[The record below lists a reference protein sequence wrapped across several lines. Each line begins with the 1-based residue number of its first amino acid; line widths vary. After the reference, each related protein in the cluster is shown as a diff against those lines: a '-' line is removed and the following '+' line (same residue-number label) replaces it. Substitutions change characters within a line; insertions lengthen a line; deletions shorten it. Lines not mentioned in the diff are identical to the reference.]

1 MLKSL
6 HMKKPLQMILGL
18 LAGIVFGFLLQKG
31 GVTRFEIILGQLL
44 LTDFT
49 VVKIMLSAVVVGMIG
64 VHLLKAMKLANLHP
78 KPGSWNTAIWGGLIF
93 GIGFATL
100 GYCPGT
106 VAGAVGQGS
115 MDALIGG
122 VVGIIAGAGI
132 FAAIYPKMQGFLN
145 RGDFVK
151 MTLPK
156 QFGINEWFIIVP
168 LSAVI
173 VWLLFVIENAGL

>member
-1 MLKSL
+1 MFNSL
-6 HMKKPLQMILGL
+6 HKKKPIQMMLGL
-18 LAGIVFGFLLQKG
+18 LAGILFGFLLQKG
-31 GVTRFEIILGQLL
+31 GVTKFDIIVGQLL

-64 VHLLKAMKLANLHP
+64 VYLLKAMKLANLHP
-78 KPGSWNTAIWGGLIF
+78 KPGSWNTALWGGLIF

-115 MDALIGG
+115 MDALLGG

-132 FAAIYPKMQGFLN
+132 FASMYPRMQGFLN
-145 RGDFVK
+145 RGSFVK
-151 MTLPK
+151 LTLPE
-156 QFGINEWFIIVP
+156 QFGVNEWIIIIP
-168 LSAVI
+168 LAVII
-173 VWLLFVIENAGL
+173 VWLLYIIENAGL